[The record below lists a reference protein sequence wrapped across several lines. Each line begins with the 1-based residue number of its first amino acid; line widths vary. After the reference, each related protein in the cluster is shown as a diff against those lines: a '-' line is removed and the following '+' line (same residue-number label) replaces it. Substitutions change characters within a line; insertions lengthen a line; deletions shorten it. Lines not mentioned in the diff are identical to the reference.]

1 MSHKLQVYTDGA
13 WVEPSPLNDLDAIDP
28 ANAEA
33 FAQIALGAEADV
45 DKAVAAAKR
54 ASTTFSLNSREE
66 LLASQCVSASILA
79 TPP

>member
-33 FAQIALGAEADV
+33 FAQIALGA
-45 DKAVAAAKR
+45 
-54 ASTTFSLNSREE
+54 
-66 LLASQCVSASILA
+66 
-79 TPP
+79 